1 MRLLQLLKSKLHH
14 ARVTYANPDYVG
26 SIEVCK
32 DLMDRVGLQD
42 GEMVQI
48 WAVDHAA
55 RLNTYAF
62 AGPKGVVGLN
72 GGAARYFNPGDRLII
87 CAFTWTDEEIIPKVV
102 LLDEKNEVVRDMTPY
117 SVHG

>member
-32 DLMDRVGLQD
+32 ELMERVGLQD

-87 CAFTWTDEEIIPKVV
+87 CAFTWTDEEIIPKIV